1 MEGYTLAFL
10 TTTPVSTTKGTTSV
24 STTTS
29 ALDTD
34 PTLESSKTGF
44 IPLNEV
50 HKDIILLSLAGV
62 FFFTFL
68 VLICVLTRNKRKRN
82 DMAME
87 FQNLTATSSTTV
99 FDKRQ

>member
-1 MEGYTLAFL
+1 MEGYTLGIL
-10 TTTPVSTTKGTTSV
+10 ITTTDKTTDKTSTT

-29 ALDTD
+29 GLVTD
-34 PTLESSKTGF
+34 VTSEPSTGF

-50 HKDIILLSLAGV
+50 HKDIILLSLVGV
-62 FFFTFL
+62 FLFTFL
-68 VLICVLTRNKRKRN
+68 VLICVLTRNKRRN
-82 DMAME
+82 DMTME